1 MSGWLGAM
9 NYGVIVANDV
19 DTWLMKN
26 AVSQTPPVAAA
37 L

>member
-1 MSGWLGAM
+1 
-9 NYGVIVANDV
+9 VIVANDV